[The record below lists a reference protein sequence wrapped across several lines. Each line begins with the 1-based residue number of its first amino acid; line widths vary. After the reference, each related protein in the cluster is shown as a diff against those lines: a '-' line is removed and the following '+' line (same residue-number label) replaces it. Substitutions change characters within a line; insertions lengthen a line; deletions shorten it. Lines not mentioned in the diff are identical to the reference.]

1 MLTLKKVFIIMLICL
16 SALLCA
22 CSKETGNYIDMSGKN
37 VMVYNTDKK
46 LPSIDISDKQALV
59 IHGLIYSPPS
69 TGELPKGYMKDIL
82 NIVHFEGV
90 NKFTGSDDTYYFNV
104 FKYKESS
111 LLLIYDSEYWTCG
124 CIYYNTPIELDE
136 LKKSK
141 TFKDVQK
148 LDSTLTDNQIGLNEL
163 SSSLLFLRRGYQSNQ
178 DTDILNTTLHVT
190 DNGLYWVSYDS
201 TLYLVESE
209 EIKINT
215 IEKIEDK
222 VYNTVYELLCKQ

>member
-1 MLTLKKVFIIMLICL
+1 MLICL

-22 CSKETGNYIDMSGKN
+22 CSKETENQINMSGEN
-37 VMVYNTDKK
+37 VMIYNTDKE
-46 LPSIDISDKQALV
+46 LPPTVISDKQALD
-59 IHGLIYSPPS
+59 IHRLIYSPSS
-69 TGELPKGYMKDIL
+69 TGEVPKGYMKDIF
-82 NIVHFEGV
+82 NVVHFEGV
-90 NKFTGSDDTYYFNV
+90 NKFIISEETYYFNV

-124 CIYYNTPIELDE
+124 CIYYNTPIELE
-136 LKKSK
+136 KLKKSK
-141 TFKDVQK
+141 TFSDVQK
-148 LDSTLTDNQIGLNEL
+148 LDNTLTDNQIGLNEL
-163 SSSLLFLRRGYQSNQ
+163 SSSVLVLRRGYHSNQ

-222 VYNTVYELLCKQ
+222 VYDTVYELLCKQ